1 MRTASVSVAML
12 VALSYQLHAQAADPN
27 FADFGWFAE
36 LRDACWQGAYPD
48 GKAADTQCYST
59 QYDRVIRGTIKMR
72 VEREGA
78 PATTFEGDSIFAWE
92 PAKKKVVF
100 TQWGSNGS
108 YGQGELAVEADV
120 LRFQNR
126 LPDGSESKVRSVW
139 RRIDGDTFRV
149 TRERRDGDSWK
160 EAFSVDYRR
169 VR

>member
-1 MRTASVSVAML
+1 MPKITLTQTPHAYRITLNAPPLHILDIPML
-12 VALSYQLHAQAADPN
+12 
-27 FADFGWFAE
+27 AE